1 MVSSPV
7 GQKEVIQTKKKT
19 TTQLLAEK
27 TQQAALLAAE
37 RLIAL
42 LEDPDTGNG
51 DVIKAAT
58 LILEKLYPIQSE
70 SLSGGDYD
78 ICIKEA

>member
-1 MVSSPV
+1 M
-7 GQKEVIQTKKKT
+7 KQTKKKST
-19 TTQLLAEK
+19 AQLLAEK

-37 RLIAL
+37 RLISL

-58 LILEKLYPIQSE
+58 LILEKLYPIQSD
-70 SLSGGDYD
+70 SLAGGDYD

>member
-1 MVSSPV
+1 MISSPV
-7 GQKEVIQTKKKT
+7 GQKEVKRTKKKST
-19 TTQLLAEK
+19 AQLLTEK

-37 RLIAL
+37 RLISL

-70 SLSGGDYD
+70 SLSGGDYH
-78 ICIKEA
+78 ICIKED

>member
-37 RLIAL
+37 RLISL

>member
-37 RLIAL
+37 RLISL

-58 LILEKLYPIQSE
+58 LILEKLYPIQSD
-70 SLSGGDYD
+70 SLAGGDYD